1 MPTIGAHSVNERTAA
16 LMARDAGFRATLPVS
31 GRHVLVVGGGTAA
44 LAQVASLRDGGAA
57 VTVVA
62 EQSAPSLEDLAER
75 GLVTWHARPY
85 DRADVSA
92 PDLVVPASGDPLLD
106 ARVAA
111 DSAEAGT
118 WCTVPAPGSSP
129 RPDGGADAPSRP
141 DRGRVVLVGGGPG
154 DPGLITV
161 AGLEAV
167 RSADVVVTDRLAP
180 LGVLDGLDAEVVD
193 VGKIPRGRSTPQEEI
208 NRILVAHAAAG
219 KRVVRLKGGDPFVFG
234 RGGEEVEAC
243 VAAGI
248 PVDVVP
254 GVTSAIAGPA
264 LAGIPVTHRGLS
276 QGFTVVSGHVPPGD
290 PRSTL
295 DWAALARS
303 GTNLVLLMAVA
314 TLPAIT
320 QTLLAAGLDPATPAA
335 TIADATLPTQR
346 SVHADVASIAAR
358 VAAEG
363 IVAPAITVVG
373 EVAARAA

>member
-16 LMARDAGFRATLPVS
+16 LMARDAGFRATFPVS
-31 GRHVLVVGGGTAA
+31 GRRVLVVGGGTAA
-44 LAQVASLRDGGAA
+44 LAQVASLRDGGAR

-62 EQSAPSLEDLAER
+62 AHSVPSIEDLAER
-75 GLVTWHARPY
+75 GVVTWHARAY
-85 DRADVSA
+85 DRGDGVGH
-92 PDLVVPASGDPLLD
+92 DLVVPASGDPLLD

-111 DSAEAGT
+111 EAADAGT
-118 WCTVPAPGSSP
+118 WCTVPDSGTSP
-129 RPDGGADAPSRP
+129 RSEGGEAVENCP

-208 NRILVAHAAAG
+208 NRVLVTHAAAG

-276 QGFTVVSGHVPPGD
+276 QGFTVVSGHVAPGD

-295 DWAALARS
+295 DWEALARS

-320 QTLLAAGLDPATPAA
+320 ETLVAAGLAPATPAA

-346 SVHADVASIAAR
+346 SVRADVATIAAR

-363 IVAPAITVVG
+363 ISAPAITVVG
-373 EVAARAA
+373 DVAARPV

>member
-62 EQSAPSLEDLAER
+62 ERSVPSLEDLAER
-75 GLVTWHARPY
+75 GLVTWHARAY
-85 DRADVSA
+85 DRADVA
-92 PDLVVPASGDPLLD
+92 GHDLVVPASGDPLLD
-106 ARVAA
+106 ARVVGDAA
-111 DSAEAGT
+111 DAGT
-118 WCTVPAPGSSP
+118 WCTVPVSGASP
-129 RPDGGADAPSRP
+129 RPAGGETVGSSP

-208 NRILVAHAAAG
+208 NRVLVAHAAAG

-248 PVDVVP
+248 PVEVVP

-320 QTLLAAGLDPATPAA
+320 QALLAAGLDPTTPAA

-346 SVHADVASIAAR
+346 SVHADVATIAAR

-373 EVAARAA
+373 DVAARAA

>member
-62 EQSAPSLEDLAER
+62 EQSVPSLEDLAER
-75 GLVTWHARPY
+75 GLVTWHARAY
-85 DRADVSA
+85 DRADVA
-92 PDLVVPASGDPLLD
+92 GQDLVVPASGDPLLD
-106 ARVAA
+106 ARVAGDAA
-111 DSAEAGT
+111 DAGS
-118 WCTVPAPGSSP
+118 WCTVPDSGASP
-129 RPDGGADAPSRP
+129 RPAGGEAVGNSP

-180 LGVLDGLDAEVVD
+180 LGVLDGIDAEVVD

-208 NRILVAHAAAG
+208 NRVLVAHAAAG

-243 VAAGI
+243 VDAGI
-248 PVDVVP
+248 PVEVVP

-276 QGFTVVSGHVPPGD
+276 QGFTVVSGHVPPDD

-346 SVHADVASIAAR
+346 SVHADVATIAAK
-358 VAAEG
+358 VVAEG

-373 EVAARAA
+373 DVAARAA